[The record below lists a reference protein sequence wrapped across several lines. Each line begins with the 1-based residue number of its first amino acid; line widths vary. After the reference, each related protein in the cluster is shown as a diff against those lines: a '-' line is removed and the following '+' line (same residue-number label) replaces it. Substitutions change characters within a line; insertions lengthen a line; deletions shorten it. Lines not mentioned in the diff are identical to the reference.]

1 MGAARW
7 SGVAAIA
14 VLWVGIGVAVLRT
27 GFSVVGDL
35 PLSRL
40 AADGR
45 AVSIFGPS
53 LAVAAL
59 LFVVFCLD
67 VTRRYP
73 VGRAFAVAMVA
84 AMAGQLV
91 TGVVPIGEPG
101 ESDPVHVAAGL
112 VLGGLIP
119 VFLGLFAVAQPAGQ
133 WRRVAVRLFLAQLA
147 ATVGGVALSGSGRAA
162 LAEMLPAL
170 LFHVWVVAVTLH
182 VPEGPRPP
190 STSGVA
196 HARPTVS

>member
-14 VLWVGIGVAVLRT
+14 VLWIGIGVAVVRT
-27 GFSVVGDL
+27 GFDLLGAL

-45 AVSIFGPS
+45 AEPIFGPS
-53 LAVAAL
+53 LVVAAL
-59 LFVVFCLD
+59 LFVLFCVD

-73 VGRAFAVAMVA
+73 VGRAFPVVMVA

-112 VLGGLIP
+112 TLGGLIP
-119 VFLGLFAVAQPAGQ
+119 VFLGLFALAQPAGP
-133 WRRVAVRLFLAQLA
+133 WRETAVRLFVAQLA
-147 ATVGGVALSGSGRAA
+147 ATVVGVALSGSGRAA

-170 LFHVWVVAVTLH
+170 LFHVWVVAAALYV
-182 VPEGPRPP
+182 P
-190 STSGVA
+190 ST
-196 HARPTVS
+196 VS